1 MEGSEGIATSRA
13 FARLTAPSLSRFL
26 EFHQFGSIV
35 VLVILA
41 ILVVVPLIFM
51 LLASVRPAGVLPFAP
66 GVYTLAQYTQAF
78 SAADSWPVIRNTL
91 LYAGLGVFFALP
103 ISFGFA
109 FLTERTDMPL
119 RNAMYVLMFL
129 PMSTPIFATALGW
142 VLLLGPRGGTANVYF
157 RWLAGSDAAEGPFNI
172 YSIEG
177 LIFVHV
183 LGIIPT
189 MWLFLT
195 AVLRQMDPLLEEAAL
210 ASGANRYQVLR
221 SVTAPLMRPGVAA
234 VGIYFFLTGLESL
247 ELPLALG
254 PTAGIDTLSTKIYF
268 GLIPTSD
275 LGANYG
281 IPAVFGMFGLAM
293 GVMGTML
300 YLHLVRQASHYA
312 VITGKGYRPK
322 LIQLGGWKYVAVTVI
337 LLFVLIKVVLPFTV
351 LFYASFLR
359 FYLPPTAEN
368 WSDLKWTLLNYQRL
382 FDYRFFGSYFVNTL
396 IVALLAATLTMAVV
410 SFVGWL
416 AVRRPGRLTQFI
428 NTVAFMP
435 LAIPGIISSLA
446 LFLMFVG
453 TPLHGTLAILVLAF
467 LARFLA
473 FGTRLMHSAMLQ
485 LHQELEEVSQT
496 SGASNFQTFFRITLR
511 LLTPAFINGWLW
523 VLVHAA
529 KDFSVALLLASAGS
543 VVVANV
549 IYESFVGGHFTSSA
563 AMLVVLIVFNLI
575 FVAAGRKWITR
586 ALGH

>member
-234 VGIYFFLTGLESL
+234 VVIYFFSH
-247 ELPLALG
+247 
-254 PTAGIDTLSTKIYF
+254 GI
-268 GLIPTSD
+268 G
-275 LGANYG
+275 
-281 IPAVFGMFGLAM
+281 VFG
-293 GVMGTML
+293 
-300 YLHLVRQASHYA
+300 
-312 VITGKGYRPK
+312 
-322 LIQLGGWKYVAVTVI
+322 VAVGIGSHGRHRHAVDQD
-337 LLFVLIKVVLPFTV
+337 LLR
-351 LFYASFLR
+351 S
-359 FYLPPTAEN
+359 
-368 WSDLKWTLLNYQRL
+368 
-382 FDYRFFGSYFVNTL
+382 
-396 IVALLAATLTMAVV
+396 
-410 SFVGWL
+410 
-416 AVRRPGRLTQFI
+416 
-428 NTVAFMP
+428 
-435 LAIPGIISSLA
+435 
-446 LFLMFVG
+446 
-453 TPLHGTLAILVLAF
+453 
-467 LARFLA
+467 
-473 FGTRLMHSAMLQ
+473 HSHL
-485 LHQELEEVSQT
+485 
-496 SGASNFQTFFRITLR
+496 
-511 LLTPAFINGWLW
+511 
-523 VLVHAA
+523 
-529 KDFSVALLLASAGS
+529 
-543 VVVANV
+543 
-549 IYESFVGGHFTSSA
+549 
-563 AMLVVLIVFNLI
+563 
-575 FVAAGRKWITR
+575 
-586 ALGH
+586 